1 MVTFLRVL
9 PAAVD
14 ATDLRRAKR
23 DLDRMAHDNVFG
35 GSEQIIIKSDD
46 PADVICAAAEGQL
59 VILGVQRIG
68 PRRKLFGQ
76 FTRKIAHQT
85 DSPLIV
91 ISRRG

>member
-1 MVTFLRVL
+1 MRVL
-9 PAAVD
+9 PTRVD
-14 ATDLRRAKR
+14 ATELRRAKR

-35 GSEQIIIKSDD
+35 NSEQLVIKSDD
-46 PADVICAAAEGQL
+46 PVAVISAAAEGQL

-76 FTRKIAHQT
+76 FTRKIANQT

>member
-1 MVTFLRVL
+1 MRVL
-9 PAAVD
+9 PKVAD
-14 ATDLRRAKR
+14 ATELRKAKR
-23 DLDRMAHDNVFG
+23 DLDRMAYDNIFG
-35 GSEQIIIKSDD
+35 NSEQIVVRSDD
-46 PADVICAAAEGQL
+46 PVEVISKAAEGQL

-76 FTRKIAHQT
+76 FTRKIARQT

>member
-1 MVTFLRVL
+1 MTFIRVL

-14 ATDLRRAKR
+14 ATEFRRAKR
-23 DLDRMAHDNVFG
+23 DLDRMAHDNTFG
-35 GSEQIIIKSDD
+35 SSDQIVIKSDD
-46 PADVICAAAEGQL
+46 PVAVISAAAEGQL

-76 FTRKIAHQT
+76 FTRKLASQT

>member
-1 MVTFLRVL
+1 MRVL

-14 ATDLRRAKR
+14 AAEFRRAKR

-35 GSEQIIIKSDD
+35 SSEQVVIKSDD
-46 PADVICAAAEGQL
+46 PVDVISAAAEGHL

-76 FTRKIAHQT
+76 FTRKISNQT

>member
-1 MVTFLRVL
+1 MRLNSGVPSVIWTEWLMTMFL
-9 PAAVD
+9 AA
-14 ATDLRRAKR
+14 
-23 DLDRMAHDNVFG
+23 
-35 GSEQIIIKSDD
+35 SEQIVIKSDD
-46 PADVICAAAEGQL
+46 PVDVISAAAEGQL

-76 FTRKIAHQT
+76 FTRKIANQT